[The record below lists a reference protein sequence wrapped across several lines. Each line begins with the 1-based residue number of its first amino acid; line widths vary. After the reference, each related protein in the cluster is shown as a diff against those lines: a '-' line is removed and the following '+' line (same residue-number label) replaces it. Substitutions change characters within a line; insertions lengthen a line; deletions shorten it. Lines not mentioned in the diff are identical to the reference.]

1 MGNRHIVDR
10 RLPDR
15 TNLMFYFPNPTE
27 SSNYFVVELPFFEN
41 VEIRERKKARLQK
54 YSLISRSSNLYSY
67 LGADSRQLTL
77 SFWMTLPHIQTE
89 HPEINRD
96 KFFTTLN
103 TNENSKMEREKF
115 KSPVASPDTLT
126 NPAVQIANNFL
137 GLEGLGDS
145 AKQVLDSNH
154 GLSPQEREYII
165 KTYLMTPAKF
175 VSTDVE
181 QLHAQDVANA
191 TVMGLH
197 ETIMHGGYG
206 PTPMAFGM
214 GMAMGAAVGAA
225 QTSNEYYSNFKFI
238 DLILYWINIVR
249 ASVTNNAS
257 NPTAGPPIIRL
268 RHGVMYQDIPC
279 ICTDY
284 RMSWEEKEGY
294 DLQTLLPRR
303 IKIGMNL
310 EEVRTGDFGEFDQN
324 DIIKRD
330 NLAGWESVI
339 NDAGAVGTM
348 DPGYINNM

>member
-103 TNENSKMEREKF
+103 TNENPKMEREKF
-115 KSPVASPDTLT
+115 KSPVASPDELT

-165 KTYLMTPAKF
+165 KTYLMTPAKY
-175 VSTDVE
+175 VSTEVE
-181 QLHAQDVANA
+181 QLHAQDVADTTMSLTN
-191 TVMGLH
+191 TMMTGL
-197 ETIMHGGYG
+197 G
-206 PTPMAFGM
+206 PSPMSFGM
-214 GMAMGAAVGAA
+214 GMAAGVAIGNHQTA
-225 QTSNEYYSNFKFI
+225 QEYYSNFK
-238 DLILYWINIVR
+238 
-249 ASVTNNAS
+249 
-257 NPTAGPPIIRL
+257 
-268 RHGVMYQDIPC
+268 
-279 ICTDY
+279 
-284 RMSWEEKEGY
+284 
-294 DLQTLLPRR
+294 
-303 IKIGMNL
+303 
-310 EEVRTGDFGEFDQN
+310 
-324 DIIKRD
+324 
-330 NLAGWESVI
+330 
-339 NDAGAVGTM
+339 
-348 DPGYINNM
+348 